1 MERRL
6 STWYAAINDMMCQM
20 AARVQTW
27 RLWHG
32 EGQGLVEY
40 SLLLALLVLVV
51 IGIVSVMGNTVSG
64 LWYQRIIERW
74 PSS

>member
-6 STWYAAINDMMCQM
+6 SSLYAAIDDIMCHM
-20 AARVQTW
+20 AARAQTW
-27 RLWHG
+27 WFVHS

-40 SLLLALLVLVV
+40 SLLLALIVLVV
-51 IGIVSVMGNTVSG
+51 IGIISVMGNTVSG

>member
-1 MERRL
+1 MKRQL
-6 STWYAAINDMMCQM
+6 STLYAVIDDAICRM

-27 RLWHG
+27 RLTQA

-40 SLLLALLVLVV
+40 SLLLALIVLVV

-64 LWYQRIIERW
+64 LWYQRIIDRW

>member
-6 STWYAAINDMMCQM
+6 SPWYTAIDDALCYL
-20 AARVQTW
+20 AARAHTW
-27 RLWHG
+27 RLLHG

-40 SLLLALLVLVV
+40 SLLLALIALVV
-51 IGIVSVMGNTVSG
+51 IGIVAVMGQTVSG
-64 LWYQRIIERW
+64 LWYQRILDRW

>member
-1 MERRL
+1 MKRRL
-6 STWYAAINDMMCQM
+6 STLYAAIDDAVCRM
-20 AARVQTW
+20 AARMQTW
-27 RLWHG
+27 RLLHA

-40 SLLLALLVLVV
+40 SLLLALIVLVV

-64 LWYQRIIERW
+64 LWYQRIIDRW

>member
-6 STWYAAINDMMCQM
+6 STWYTAINDVVCQM
-20 AARVQTW
+20 AVRVQTW
-27 RLWHG
+27 RLLHG

-40 SLLLALLVLVV
+40 SLLLALIVLVV
-51 IGIVSVMGNTVSG
+51 IGIISVMGNTVSG

-74 PSS
+74 PST

>member
-6 STWYAAINDMMCQM
+6 STWYAAIDDMVCQM
-20 AARVQTW
+20 AARVQAW
-27 RLWHG
+27 RLLHA

-40 SLLLALLVLVV
+40 SLLLALIVLVV